1 MTTRVRVELLDGL
14 DHTGVLG
21 DIGLLDLLVP
31 GYGLNLFLVW
41 PVHGILLL
49 SVLMIDPTMIHSGY
63 SLSLSLEAGK
73 DKPLCQSQSSDFP
86 AFCLL
91 CHRGG
96 ALHSC
101 HSHLQTTN
109 TKTTLRSSE
118 KEETEL
124 GL

>member
-31 GYGLNLFLVW
+31 GYGINLFLVW

-49 SVLMIDPTMIHSGY
+49 SVLMIDPTMIHSGH

-91 CHRGG
+91 PS
-96 ALHSC
+96 L
-101 HSHLQTTN
+101 
-109 TKTTLRSSE
+109 SS
-118 KEETEL
+118 
-124 GL
+124 GWCPA